1 MTADYKPLKG
11 LKRFV
16 RQNLPLGSA
25 HPNIFAAP
33 LSFIFTFAMY
43 HKLFFSAASLLT
55 AFSAGATSIGSIQG
69 TGKAA
74 KAGTYTIEAVVTG
87 VYGGLKPAGFYVQD
101 DKATADGDPGTSD
114 ALFVV
119 QNSPTVK
126 VGDKVR
132 ITGAVREDGASPSFN
147 QAVLT
152 EPNITVVSSGN
163 AVPAFTTITNSGF
176 SADKAER
183 YEGMRV
189 NFSAPLTVTDNYNL
203 KLRGELIVSVEGL
216 TYQPTQFIDPNDIP
230 ATGTHTSG
238 VANVPAINAF
248 QAANDNKSLVLDDG
262 SSANNPTP
270 TPYLDAKFHTVR
282 VGSTL
287 ASSGGILGFGY
298 GRWRLQPLAGAEA
311 PVITV
316 VRPLAP
322 PAFGTLDLKL
332 ASFNVL
338 NYFNGDGAGGGFPTP
353 RGAKTPADFQRQ
365 RTKIIMALSQM
376 NADIV
381 GLTEIE
387 NDGNGST
394 SAIQDL
400 VDGLNKVMGR
410 GTYIFVNDGDGEK
423 QPNNTD
429 LIHCAI
435 IYKPAVVRSLGPA
448 LVASTPGVFE
458 RPPLAQV
465 FITKRRARPDT
476 LGFVVNHFK
485 SKASGSGP
493 DADQNDGQGGSN
505 ARRRVQAQALVEFI
519 NKTVIPAGAARVVS
533 AGDYNANYEED
544 PIDVLRAAGFVP
556 ATPPTSASYVFK
568 GLTGSLDHAVVTPN
582 LVGFVDV
589 QKWHINSAEPSVLE
603 YDQAGEA
610 TDVSTPF
617 RCSDHDPV
625 LIGVNFSGMRDIAYV
640 KNPNRLFV
648 YPGPAAGPEAF
659 SLAKVP
665 ASAGAVSLDF
675 ALLQGTPMLSLH
687 GTPAM
692 LEGQLNSY
700 TAHLAPGIYLLTVQG
715 TGYRKV
721 QRVMKE

>member
-1 MTADYKPLKG
+1 MYQKL
-11 LKRFV
+11 L
-16 RQNLPLGSA
+16 LP
-25 HPNIFAAP
+25 AA
-33 LSFIFTFAMY
+33 T
-43 HKLFFSAASLLT
+43 LLT
-55 AFSAGATSIGSIQG
+55 AYSVGATPIGAIQG

-74 KAGTYTIEAVVTG
+74 RAGTYTIEAVVTG
-87 VYGGLKPAGFYVQD
+87 VYAGLKPAGFYVQD
-101 DKATADGDPGTSD
+101 DKATADGNPETSD

-119 QNSPTVK
+119 QDNPTVK

-132 ITGAVREDGASPSFN
+132 ISGVVKEDAGAPSFN

-152 EPNITVVSSGN
+152 EPSITVVSSGN
-163 AVPAFTTITNSGF
+163 AAPAFTTIINSEF
-176 SADKAER
+176 SAATAER

-189 NFSAPLTVTDNYNL
+189 NFTAPLTVTDNFSL
-203 KLRGELIVSVEGL
+203 KQRGELIVSVEGL
-216 TYQPTQFIDPNDIP
+216 TYQPTQFIDPNDVP
-230 ATGTHTSG
+230 ATGTHSSG

-248 QAANDNKSLVLDDG
+248 QAANDNRSLVLDDG
-262 SSANNPTP
+262 SSAANPTP
-270 TPYLDAKFHTVR
+270 TPYLDARFHTVR

-316 VRPLAP
+316 ARPLAP
-322 PAFGTLDLKL
+322 PSFGPLDLKL

-338 NYFNGDGAGGGFPTP
+338 NYFNGDGTGGGFPTP

-365 RTKIIMALSQM
+365 RTKIILALQQM
-376 NADIV
+376 DADIV

-400 VDGLNKVMGR
+400 VDGLNKAMGA

-435 IYKPAVVRSLGPA
+435 LYKPAVVQSLGPA
-448 LVASTPGVFE
+448 LVAGTPGVFE

-465 FITKRRARPDT
+465 FVTRRKERADT

-485 SKASGSGP
+485 SKSSGTGA

-505 ARRRVQAQALVEFI
+505 ARRKAQALALVEFI
-519 NKTVIPAGAARVVS
+519 NKTVMPAGATRVVS

-544 PIDVLRAAGFVP
+544 PIDILRAAGLVP
-556 ATPPTSASYVFK
+556 ATPPTSASYVYK

-589 QKWHINSAEPSVLE
+589 QKWHINSAEPNVLE

-610 TDVSTPF
+610 TDISTPF

-625 LIGVNFSGMRDIAYV
+625 LIGVNFAGVRNAYY
-640 KNPNRLFV
+640 KPKNRLFV
-648 YPGPAAGPEAF
+648 YPGPAAGPLAF
-659 SLAKVP
+659 SLSGVP
-665 ASAGAVSLDF
+665 ASAGAVTLDF
-675 ALLQGTPMLSLH
+675 SLPQGTPMLSLR

-692 LEGQLNSY
+692 LESQLNNY
-700 TAHLAPGIYLLTVQG
+700 TAHLAPGIYVLKMSG
-715 TGYRKV
+715 TGFQKT

>member
-1 MTADYKPLKG
+1 
-11 LKRFV
+11 
-16 RQNLPLGSA
+16 
-25 HPNIFAAP
+25 
-33 LSFIFTFAMY
+33 MY
-43 HKLFFSAASLLT
+43 HKLVLGICILL
-55 AFSAGATSIGSIQG
+55 AGPAAGATSIGSIQG

-74 KAGTYTIEAVVTG
+74 KPGTYTVEAVVTA
-87 VYGGLKPAGFYVQD
+87 VYDGLKPAGFYVQD
-101 DKATADGDPGTSD
+101 DAATADGNPATSD

-119 QNSPTVK
+119 QPSPAVH
-126 VGDKVR
+126 VGDRVR
-132 ITGAVREDGASPSFN
+132 ITGTVREESAAPSFN
-147 QAVLT
+147 QGVLT
-152 EPNITVVSSGN
+152 EPTIEVLASGQ
-163 AVPAFTTITNSGF
+163 ALPAFTAIRNDAF
-176 SADKAER
+176 SAAAAER

-189 NFSAPLTVTDNYNL
+189 QFTDPLTVTDNYSL
-203 KLRGELIVSVEGL
+203 KQRGELTVSVAGL
-216 TYQPTQFIDPNDIP
+216 TYQATQFIDPNDSP
-230 ATGTHTSG
+230 ATGTRSTG
-238 VANVPAINAF
+238 TGNLAAINAY

-262 SSANNPTP
+262 SSAPNPSP
-270 TPYLDAKFHTVR
+270 TPYLDARFHTVR

-287 ASSGGILGFGY
+287 ANMGGILGYGY

-311 PVITV
+311 PVISTA
-316 VRPLAP
+316 RPVSP
-322 PAFGTLDLKL
+322 PAFGPLDLKL

-353 RGAKTPADFQRQ
+353 RGAKTPVDFQRQ
-365 RTKIIMALSQM
+365 RTKIILALSQM

-387 NDGNGST
+387 NDGTGST

-400 VDGLNKVMGR
+400 VDGLNKVMGA
-410 GTYIFVNDGDGEK
+410 GTYIFVNDGNSEK

-435 IYKPAVVRSLGPA
+435 MYKPAVVRPLGPPLIA
-448 LVASTPGVFE
+448 TVEGVFE

-465 FITKRRARPDT
+465 FVTLRKERADT

-485 SKASGSGP
+485 SKSSGSGA

-505 ARRRVQAQALVEFI
+505 ERRRVQARALVEFI
-519 NKTVIPAGAARVVS
+519 NKAVIPAGAARVVS

-544 PIDVLRAAGFVP
+544 PIDILRAAGLVP

-582 LVGFVDV
+582 LVGFLDV
-589 QKWHINSAEPSVLE
+589 QKWHINSAEPNVLQ
-603 YDQAGEA
+603 YDFAGEA
-610 TDVSTPF
+610 TDTSTPF

-625 LIGVNFSGMRDIAYV
+625 LIGVNFAGIRNASY
-640 KNPNRLFV
+640 KPKNRLFV
-648 YPGPAAGPEAF
+648 YPNPAAGSVAF
-659 SLAKVP
+659 SLAGVP
-665 ASAGAVSLDF
+665 ARAGAVSLDF
-675 ALLQGTPMLSLH
+675 SLPGGTPMLSLR

-700 TAHLAPGIYLLTVQG
+700 TAHLAPGIYELKVRG
-715 TGYRKV
+715 TNYQKT